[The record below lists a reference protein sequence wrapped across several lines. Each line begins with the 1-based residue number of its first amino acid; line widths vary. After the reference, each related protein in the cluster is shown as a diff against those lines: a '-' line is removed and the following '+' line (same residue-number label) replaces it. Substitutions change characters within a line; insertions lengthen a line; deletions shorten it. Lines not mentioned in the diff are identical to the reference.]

1 MRGTEEAE
9 QYERPGF
16 AVRICTEDCFGSVP
30 AATAPPRTAKALE
43 ASGPRCG
50 HCNRTAQRE
59 SLVIGQTSMR
69 LRFGS
74 ALRLLGSDSRKPS
87 RVFRYWRQTFLE
99 NESFGSDRRIPGNV
113 TTTSHASTSLRW
125 LCDLE
130 DSESNDR

>member
-1 MRGTEEAE
+1 MIALASLSESARKVALDRFRLLQPHLE
-9 QYERPGF
+9 QQRLLKLVARDAGIAY
-16 AVRICTEDCFGSVP
+16 
-30 AATAPPRTAKALE
+30 RTA
-43 ASGPRCG
+43 
-50 HCNRTAQRE
+50 HHE

-113 TTTSHASTSLRW
+113 TKTSHASTSLRW
-125 LCDLE
+125 LCALE